1 MLNVFTVSRPFIN
14 ENTGRVWKAGEVYK
28 RPVLAAT
35 LRSLAQEGID
45 IFYNGT
51 MGDKVVEDV
60 TKKGGILTK
69 EDLMNYRLD

>member
-1 MLNVFTVSRPFIN
+1 MF
-14 ENTGRVWKAGEVYK
+14 KAGDFYK

-35 LRSLAQEGID
+35 LRSIAQEGID

-51 MGDKVVEDV
+51 MGDKIVQDV

-69 EDLMNYRLD
+69 EDLVNYR

>member
-1 MLNVFTVSRPFIN
+1 M
-14 ENTGRVWKAGEVYK
+14 GEVYK

-60 TKKGGILTK
+60 SKKGGILTK